1 MHTHPAALRIAYRTH
16 REGLI
21 LVTDA
26 ISAMGLTDGT
36 HYIGQFA
43 IDVRRGQAYVSG
55 TNTLCGSIAPMDEC
69 VRIFREATGQLAAT
83 TIYRIALIIL
93 SCSTVKPTL
102 TSRLFDC
109 VRGRGG
115 IIASSEMPEHR
126 QSQRHTELWCRRRFC
141 NARR

>member
-55 TNTLCGSIAPMDEC
+55 TS
-69 VRIFREATGQLAAT
+69 
-83 TIYRIALIIL
+83 
-93 SCSTVKPTL
+93 
-102 TSRLFDC
+102 
-109 VRGRGG
+109 
-115 IIASSEMPEHR
+115 
-126 QSQRHTELWCRRRFC
+126 
-141 NARR
+141 